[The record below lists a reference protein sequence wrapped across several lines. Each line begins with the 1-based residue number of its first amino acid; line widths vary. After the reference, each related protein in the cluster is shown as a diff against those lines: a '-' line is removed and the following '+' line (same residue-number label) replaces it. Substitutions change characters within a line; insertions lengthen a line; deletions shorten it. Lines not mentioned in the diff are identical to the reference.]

1 MLLLIIYPDMLVLIM
16 VCISIYCEFVSAS
29 TSGRVSY
36 LFPPDS
42 SKLVEFLPLSKK
54 ILD

>member
-16 VCISIYCEFVSAS
+16 ICISIYCEFVSA
-29 TSGRVSY
+29 TIPRLVSY
-36 LFPPDS
+36 LSPPDS